1 MILQAL
7 SINTAKVTVMV
18 LNATFN
24 TISVIL
30 RRLVL
35 FVEEIRVLGENN

>member
-7 SINTAKVTVMV
+7 SINTVKVTVMV

>member
-7 SINTAKVTVMV
+7 SLNRVTVIV